1 MKMKRFFAGLAA
13 AAMAAAMMAV
23 PASASAAPAPAS
35 TDFTYTGVAGGPATY
50 HKYLVMPKNAACP
63 AVTFNYTIEPGAAAN
78 ATDTDH
84 IDVYAGIAG
93 AIVSQQAVFT
103 SASTVTDGAA
113 NDGIA
118 MSTEKK
124 FATADLIVDFSGVT
138 FPEPGVYRYVLTEA
152 EPTGAF
158 SNNTALA
165 KTLDVYVVDS
175 NDGHN
180 TLSVNSY
187 VLYDKVINTA
197 FAKTDVAPNP
207 IDSAADTATYAYTV
221 DGGNKT
227 NGYVNEF
234 TTHNI
239 VFKKT
244 VTGNQA
250 SRDKFFKFTITINGV
265 TGATVNVVGKNG
277 TFTGKPSGNNATEY
291 TATQMETNDTDDN
304 ASLDGQQL
312 VANADGVITHDFY
325 LQDGDYVTITGV
337 PEGASYTI
345 TEVNEDYKPAIQI
358 TGDTQTGDSA
368 NDSGAAIDT
377 EGEKNTYTDTYLK
390 YDTTA
395 AFTNDRTGTVP
406 TGVILSIAA
415 PCVIGVAVISGLVIM
430 NIKKKKDES
439 EE

>member
-1 MKMKRFFAGLAA
+1 MKMKKLFAGMAA
-13 AAMAAAMMAV
+13 AAMAAAMMAAPV
-23 PASASAAPAPAS
+23 SATS
-35 TDFTYTGVAGGPATY
+35 TEFTYQAVPGETATY
-50 HKYLVMPKNAACP
+50 QKYLVMPNDATCP
-63 AVTFNYTIEPGAAAN
+63 DVTFSYTINPGVKADAA
-78 ATDTDH
+78 DTNH

-93 AIVSQQAVFT
+93 ATVSQQAVFT
-103 SASTVTDGAA
+103 SATSTTAGSTG
-113 NDGIA
+113 DGIA
-118 MSTEKK
+118 QSTAKK
-124 FATADLIVDFSGVT
+124 YATSNFIVNFSGVN
-138 FPEPGVYRYVLTEA
+138 FPEPGVYRYVLEENA
-152 EPTGAF
+152 PTGPYSAK
-158 SNNTALA
+158 TDLQ

-175 NDGHN
+175 NDTNH
-180 TLSVNSY
+180 TLSVAGY
-187 VLYDKVINTA
+187 ILYDTVIDTA
-197 FAKTDVAPNP
+197 FEKSNISPNP
-207 IDSAADTATYAYTV
+207 IDGSQDAATYAYRTD
-221 DGGNKT
+221 DGSKT

-277 TFTGKPSGNNATEY
+277 TFTGRPSGNNATEY

-312 VANADGVITHDFY
+312 VAVEGTITHDFY

-345 TEVNEDYKPAIQI
+345 TEDNEDYKPTLAL

-368 NDSGAAIDT
+368 NDSGTDIATGAD
-377 EGEKNTYTDTYLK
+377 KNTYSDSYLK
-390 YDTTA
+390 TNASAT
-395 AFTNDRTGTVP
+395 FTNDRTGTVP

-415 PCVIGVAVISGLVIM
+415 PCVIGIAVVGGLVVM
-430 NIKKKKDES
+430 TIKKKKNES